1 MKNLLKTALILML
14 FAVISPCVKAQGFN
28 SSTDYAGQIGTTR
41 TLTNAQPDTINV
53 TIAKARPDIAFKY
66 DIAKTS
72 GTLSGTIVLQGRM
85 TPATT
90 AEQWS
95 LINSYTI
102 TDATAT
108 NTVTLTANH
117 YLYYR
122 VITTP
127 GSTQVAVYR
136 KWLLFRGY

>member
-1 MKNLLKTALILML
+1 MKKLILFVAL
-14 FAVISPCVKAQGFN
+14 VCSFAIVKAQGFN
-28 SSTDYAGQIGTTR
+28 SSTDFAGQIGTTR
-41 TLTNAQPDTINV
+41 TLTNVQPDTINV

-85 TPATT
+85 TPASTL
-90 AEQWS
+90 EQWS

-108 NTVTLTANH
+108 ATVALTANH

-122 VITTP
+122 IITTP
-127 GSTQVAVYR
+127 GSSQVAVYR